1 VKARKARKSVQI
13 DINDL
18 FAKGGKP
25 LIDFLD
31 YCVRSVQTDPLF
43 LFLVQEYRNGPT
55 ARKAVALFEM
65 TCARDAPAQISTA
78 RALYLYDARL
88 ADMMRSLAAQSAATP
103 APLPPKF
110 LFDSVAAGLEKN
122 SASLPKIRRSY
133 RPDRTPVENLPGG
146 KMSPA
151 QRHFVER
158 VWQPVVRPRLTA
170 AGFWRI
176 ATIA

>member
-1 VKARKARKSVQI
+1 VKTAKAARI
-13 DINDL
+13 DINEL

-55 ARKAVALFEM
+55 ARKAVALFEIF
-65 TCARDAPAQISTA
+65 CARDAPGRTSAA
-78 RALYLYDARL
+78 KALPLYDARL
-88 ADMMRSLAAQSAATP
+88 AEMMRPLTAQNGAAP
-103 APLPPKF
+103 VLLPPKY
-110 LFDSVAAGLEKN
+110 LFDSVAGEVEKR
-122 SASLPKIRRSY
+122 SASLPEIRRRY
-133 RPDRTPVENLPGG
+133 KPHRTPVDNLPGG
-146 KMSPA
+146 KMTAA

-158 VWQPVVRPRLTA
+158 VWQPVIRPRLTA

-176 ATIA
+176 ATVA